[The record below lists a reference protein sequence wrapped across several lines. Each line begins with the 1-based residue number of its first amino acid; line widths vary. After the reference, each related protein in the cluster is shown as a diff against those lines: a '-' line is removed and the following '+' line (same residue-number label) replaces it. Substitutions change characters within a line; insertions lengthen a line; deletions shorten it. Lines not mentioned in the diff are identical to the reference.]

1 MDVTIYD
8 VARAANVSMATVSRV
23 MNGNPNVKP
32 ATRKK
37 VQSVIK
43 ELNYRPNAVARG
55 LASKKT
61 TTIGLV
67 IPDISS
73 TYYSELTRGIE
84 DIAKMYRY
92 NMILTNSDKKID
104 RELELINEMSSK
116 QVDGLLFMGDEITHT
131 HRTYFEGLKTPVVL
145 AGLMDHQHDIPSVN
159 IDYGQAVYDAV
170 DYLFGKGHIRIAIVT
185 GSMKQF
191 VVKSYM
197 IPSVKKAC
205 EKYARV
211 LKEEYI
217 YEGDL
222 SYKSGLDAAAYF
234 VQMPSDVRPTAVLV
248 LSDEMALGVTHG
260 LQDHDLNVPCD
271 MEILSF
277 EDTKMT
283 RMVRPTLSSIVQPM
297 YDVGAVSMRL
307 LTKLM
312 KKEPVT
318 DIEVILPHRIEFR
331 ESTKS

>member
-32 ATRKK
+32 ETRKR

-55 LASKKT
+55 LASKRT

-131 HRTYFEGLKTPVVL
+131 HRTYFEGLKAPVIL
-145 AGLMDHQHDIPSVN
+145 AGLIDWQHKIPSVN
-159 IDYGQAVYDAV
+159 IDYGQAAYDAITS
-170 DYLFGKGHIRIAIVT
+170 LFDKGHTKIVIAM
-185 GSMKQF
+185 GSMKQY
-191 VVKSYM
+191 VIKNYVL
-197 IPSVKKAC
+197 PSVEKAYKKYGA
-205 EKYARV
+205 E
-211 LKEEYI
+211 LKETDI
-217 YEGDL
+217 FEGDG
-222 SYKSGLDAAAYF
+222 SYNKGLEAAAHF
-234 VQMPSDVRPTAVLV
+234 TQLPIDKRPTAILV
-248 LSDEMALGVTHG
+248 LSDEMAMGVTHG
-260 LQDHDLNVPCD
+260 IQDHGLHVPND
-271 MEILSF
+271 IEILSF
-277 EDTKMT
+277 EDTKLT
-283 RMVRPTLSSIVQPM
+283 RMIRPTLSSVVQPM

-312 KKEPVT
+312 KKEPV
-318 DIEVILPHRIEFR
+318 DELEVTLPHRIEFR
-331 ESTKS
+331 DSTK